1 MRGHGRSEQDT
12 HAIYKT
18 YGEHTMSNDFASLKR
33 STTSNLDRLSK
44 ELGKLANNGNQREAD
59 DRFWQ
64 PEVDKAGNGYA
75 VIRFLPA
82 AKGEDLPW
90 VRIWSHGFQGSGGW
104 YIENSLTTLG
114 QKDPVA
120 EMNSKLWNSGS
131 DKDKEIARK
140 QKRRLSYIAN
150 VYIVKDP
157 SNPQNEGKVKLFKFG
172 KKIFDKINE
181 LMTPQFEDEK
191 AVNPFDFWAG
201 ANFKL
206 KIRNVEGYR
215 NYDKSEFDRSE
226 PLSSDDSELESIWNS
241 QHRLQAFV
249 APDQFKSYD
258 ELKARLDKV
267 LNESSAPRRR
277 DNDEDDTRE
286 ERPVARAMA
295 ETKARTAEAP
305 TARGSARPPWEDDSD
320 INLFER
326 LAQDD

>member
-1 MRGHGRSEQDT
+1 MT
-12 HAIYKT
+12 
-18 YGEHTMSNDFASLKR
+18 NDFASMKR
-33 STTSNLDRLSK
+33 STGSNLDRLSK
-44 ELGKLANNGNQREAD
+44 ELGKLANNTNQRESD

-82 AKGEDLPW
+82 SKGEDLPW
-90 VRIWSHGFQGSGGW
+90 VRIWSHGFQGPGGW

-120 EMNSKLWNSGS
+120 ELNSKLWNSGS

-150 VYIVKDP
+150 IYIVKDP
-157 SNPQNEGKVKLFKFG
+157 ANPQNEGKVKLFKFG

-181 LMTPQFEDEK
+181 TMTPQYEDEK
-191 AVNPFDFWAG
+191 AINPFDFWAG

-215 NYDKSEFDRSE
+215 NYDKSEFDRPE
-226 PLSSDDSELESIWNS
+226 ALSDNDSELESIWAS
-241 QHRLQAFV
+241 QHALQAFV
-249 APDQFKSYD
+249 ASDQFKSYS
-258 ELKARLDKV
+258 ELKARLDRV
-267 LNESSAPRRR
+267 LGEPTQSRK
-277 DNDEDDTRE
+277 NDEDDERE
-286 ERPVARAMA
+286 ERPVSRQSAEPRARSTLV
-295 ETKARTAEAP
+295 ETLPKAASAGAGT
-305 TARGSARPPWEDDSD
+305 SARPPWEDESD

-326 LAQDD
+326 LAQED